1 MERCDRIVLD
11 VNVSCAYLWKKC
23 LQLFSIHTLS
33 ECDATP
39 YPYGKGNITVL
50 NNLFV
55 RDYLCLVNVL
65 CEGSIKHANNLEAG
79 KPFCIAL
86 YDKLRYNTT
95 IESLF
100 AKKNIYKVMVLPP
113 TTANLFQQVLRA
125 HQ

>member
-86 YDKLRYNTT
+86 YDNRPSWSQRRTYLKSRPCHQL
-95 IESLF
+95 
-100 AKKNIYKVMVLPP
+100 LPICFS
-113 TTANLFQQVLRA
+113 T
-125 HQ
+125 